1 LSIPKKT
8 RWGDQ
13 NLIHP
18 HPPGIGPIRFRNL
31 DWYRVYCY
39 GKISFLKLKERT
51 YIFHGTPYCG
61 AITGFAQ
68 GPRSRVVTFQN
79 IILSLH
85 QFWKSHHCIL
95 TQPYDTEKGA
105 GTFNPATFLRAIGPE
120 PWRAAYVEPCRRPT
134 DGRYGANPNRL
145 QHYFQYQVVLKP
157 APPDSQDLYLQSLAH
172 LGLDPYQHDI
182 QFLQD
187 DWESPTL
194 GAWGLGWE
202 VRLDGMEITQFTYFQ
217 EVGGLELDP
226 VTVELTYGLE
236 RIAMYL
242 QQVDNVYDLMWA
254 EGIQYGEL
262 YHESEV
268 QFSIYNFEAADVD
281 LIQTSFDRYEK
292 ECQQL
297 LAHPRGLVLP
307 AYDCCMKCSHLFNL
321 LDARGAISV
330 AQRTGYIGRVRNLAR
345 KCAQAYQGQ
354 REQMGF
360 PLLQQAGAQ
369 ARKVGKRT

>member
-1 LSIPKKT
+1 M
-8 RWGDQ
+8 
-13 NLIHP
+13 
-18 HPPGIGPIRFRNL
+18 
-31 DWYRVYCY
+31 
-39 GKISFLKLKERT
+39 
-51 YIFHGTPYCG
+51 
-61 AITGFAQ
+61 
-68 GPRSRVVTFQN
+68 TFQE

-85 QFWKSHHCIL
+85 QFWQSQDCIL
-95 TQPYDTEKGA
+95 AQPYDTEKGA

-120 PWRAAYVEPCRRPT
+120 PWRAAYIEPCRRPT
-134 DGRYGANPNRL
+134 DGRYGDNPNRL

-157 APPDSQDLYLQSLAH
+157 APTDSQDLYLQSLAH
-172 LGLDPYQHDI
+172 LGLDPYKHDI

-217 EVGGLELDP
+217 EVGSLEMNP

-242 QQVDNVYDLMWA
+242 QEVDTVYDLLWTK
-254 EGIQYGEL
+254 GVRYGEL

-268 QFSIYNFEAADVD
+268 QWSIYNFETADVN
-281 LIQTSFDRYEK
+281 LLQTSFDRFEQ

-297 LAHPRGLVLP
+297 LEHPRVLVLP
-307 AYDCCMKCSHLFNL
+307 AYDCCMKCSHFFNV

-330 AQRTGYIGRVRNLAR
+330 AQRTEYIGRVRHLAR
-345 KCAQAYQGQ
+345 KCAQAYYDQ
-354 REQMGF
+354 RECMGF
-360 PLLQQAGAQ
+360 PLLQQNIQ
-369 ARKVGKRT
+369 ATGLKMRRKR

>member
-1 LSIPKKT
+1 MALLGIERP
-8 RWGDQ
+8 
-13 NLIHP
+13 NLHDE
-18 HPPGIGPIRFRNL
+18 NL
-31 DWYRVYCY
+31 DWSRVYCY
-39 GKISFLKLKERT
+39 RKFSCRKSNADKNCDGLPHCPGVASS
-51 YIFHGTPYCG
+51 G
-61 AITGFAQ
+61 Q
-68 GPRSRVVTFQN
+68 GPGSSIVTFQN

-85 QFWKSHHCIL
+85 QFWKSRHCIL

-134 DGRYGANPNRL
+134 DGRYGNNPNRL
-145 QHYFQYQVVLKP
+145 QHYFQYQVVMKP
-157 APPDSQDLYLQSLAH
+157 APPDSQDLYLESLAY
-172 LGLDPYQHDI
+172 LGLDPYQHSI

-242 QQVDNVYDLMWA
+242 QEVDNVYDLAWTDT
-254 EGIQYGEL
+254 IRYGEL
-262 YHESEV
+262 YHASEV
-268 QFSIYNFEAADVD
+268 QFSTYNFEAADVD
-281 LIQTSFDRYEK
+281 LIQTGFDRYEK
-292 ECQQL
+292 ECLQL
-297 LAHPRGLVLP
+297 LDHPRGLVLP

-321 LDARGAISV
+321 LDSRGAISV

-354 REQMGF
+354 RERMGH
-360 PLLQQAGAQ
+360 PLLPPASSRKAGKGKQQPFMHEEGH
-369 ARKVGKRT
+369 VV